1 MVNTGKVTTVESV
14 FPLLAVENDCI
25 VSKQGDITVGFKV
38 KLPEIFTVGGNEYE
52 TIHSSWLR
60 ATLVLPEYTI
70 LHKQDWILKE
80 EYTPNVDTEGI
91 SFLSKAFEQHFDKR
105 PVVTHTCYLFIT
117 KTTKQQMRRTST
129 FTSLT
134 TGNIV
139 PRISLNKETIQLFL
153 EAVDQFQS
161 IIRESG
167 FIELIK
173 LTNDDYLGDEGI
185 LQRHISLQKPQVLED
200 FLINDSMFIGDDQLC
215 LHTLS
220 HLDDL
225 GASVKTESRY
235 AKLCTDQSDCMLSFA
250 SPLTLLLPCNHM
262 YNQYVFLENHDET
275 KKMLERKAKNMYSLG
290 RFSRSNILNQELVND
305 YLNTA
310 EEFKLTSCF
319 AHYNVI
325 AWSNDKEE
333 LNRIKNEVG
342 SQMAMMGCKPHHN
355 KIDVPTLFFASMPGN
370 EADFPSEERFLTFPE
385 HALCLF
391 SQETTYQNAASKFG
405 FKLVDPLTAKPI
417 HVDIS
422 DYPMEKGFLENRNKV
437 VLGGSGTGKSFLMN
451 HMLRQY
457 YDQDAH
463 TIIVDMGDSYQGI
476 CELIRLQ
483 TNGEDGVYFTY
494 KEDDPISFNPFYTE
508 DGIYSMDKKETLQA
522 IILQLWKGS
531 EPVTK
536 SETTALSTGITRYID
551 RVLSGIYVPSFN
563 TYYEFMRDAFEDT
576 TILKYREKDFD
587 LHQFLVV
594 LEPYYKGGEYAYL
607 LNSTKEL
614 DLLHKR
620 FVVFEIDKLKDHKI
634 LFPIVTLV
642 IMEAYLNK
650 VRRLHG
656 IRKVLLLEEAWKAIA
671 SESMATYVHYLFKT
685 VRKQF
690 GEIIV
695 VSQELNDLISS
706 DIVKEAIIANSGC
719 KILLNQS
726 NNLSKFD
733 AMQAAF
739 GFTDNEKAQICT
751 IGKALDSKRPKYK
764 QVWIGLGNAG
774 KYSKVYDVEVSA
786 EESIAYS
793 TEQSEK
799 VEFYTLVALNQGDLE
814 LSLTQLADK
823 KKRNRKNKNKII
835 HTK

>member
-1 MVNTGKVTTVESV
+1 MVNTGKVTTFESV
-14 FPLLAVENDCI
+14 FPLLAVENDCL

-80 EYTPNVDTEGI
+80 EYVPNVNQEGMT
-91 SFLSKAFEQHFDKR
+91 FLSKAFEQHFDKR
-105 PVVTHTCYLFIT
+105 PVITHTCYLFIT
-117 KTTKQQMRRTST
+117 KTTKQQMRRMST

-134 TGNIV
+134 TGNIA
-139 PRISLNKETIQLFL
+139 PRTSLNKESIQMFL

-161 IIRESG
+161 IIGESG
-167 FIELIK
+167 FIELMK
-173 LTNDDYLGDEGI
+173 LTNDDYLGDDGI

-200 FLINDSMFIGDDQLC
+200 FLIGDSMFIGDDQLC
-215 LHTLS
+215 LHTIS

-225 GASVKTESRY
+225 GASVKTESKY
-235 AKLCTDQSDCMLSFA
+235 SKLCTDQSDCMLSFA
-250 SPLTLLLPCNHM
+250 TPLTLLLPCNHVF
-262 YNQYVFLENHDET
+262 NQYVFLENHEET

-310 EEFKLTSCF
+310 EEFKLTSCY
-319 AHYNVI
+319 AHCNVI
-325 AWSNDKEE
+325 SWSKDKEE

-342 SQMAMMGCKPHHN
+342 SQLAMMGCKPHHN
-355 KIDVPTLFFASMPGN
+355 KIDVPTLFFAAMPGN
-370 EADFPSEERFLTFPE
+370 EADFPAEERFLTFPE

-391 SQETTYQNAASKFG
+391 SQETSYQNSTSKFG

-422 DYPMEKGFLENRNKV
+422 DYPMEKGIIDNRNKV

-451 HMLRQY
+451 HIIRQY
-457 YDQDAH
+457 YDQQAH
-463 TIIVDMGDSYQGI
+463 TILVDMGNSYQGI

-483 TNGEDGVYFTY
+483 TNGEDGIYFTY
-494 KEDDPISFNPFYTE
+494 QEDKPIAFNPFYTE
-508 DGIYSMDKKETLQA
+508 DGIYSMDKKETLKT
-522 IILQLWKGS
+522 IILQLWKRGKQVDVS
-531 EPVTK
+531 EDLTI
-536 SETTALSTGITRYID
+536 STAIGQYIE
-551 RVLSGIYVPSFN
+551 RIEQKLYIPSFN
-563 TYYEFMRDAFEDT
+563 TFYEFMRDDYGQEELKDVREKEFDLRNFLY
-576 TILKYREKDFD
+576 ILKPF
-587 LHQFLVV
+587 
-594 LEPYYKGGEYAYL
+594 YKGGEYAYL
-607 LNSTKEL
+607 LNSTLEL
-614 DLLHKR
+614 DLLQKR
-620 FVVFEIDKLKDHKI
+620 FIVFEIDKLKDHPI

-650 VRRLHG
+650 VRRLDG

-671 SESMATYVHYLFKT
+671 SESMAKYVHYLFKT

-695 VSQELNDLISS
+695 VSQELDDLISS

-733 AMQAAF
+733 AMQTAF
-739 GFTDNEKAQICT
+739 GFTENEKAQICT
-751 IGKALDSKRPKYK
+751 IGRAPDPQRPKYK
-764 QVWIGLGNAG
+764 QVWIGLGNTG

-799 VEFYTLVALNQGDLE
+799 VELYRLVEKNQGNLE

-823 KKRNRKNKNKII
+823 KRKSRKKQ
-835 HTK
+835 

>member
-1 MVNTGKVTTVESV
+1 MVNSGKVTTFESV

-38 KLPEIFTVGGNEYE
+38 KLPEIFTIGAGEYE

-70 LHKQDWILKE
+70 LHKQDWILKKN
-80 EYTPNVDTEGI
+80 YVPNLDKEGI
-91 SFLSKAFEQHFDKR
+91 TFLSKAFEKHFDKR
-105 PVVTHTCYLFIT
+105 PVITHTCYLFIT
-117 KTTKQQMRRTST
+117 KTTRQQMRRTST

-134 TGNIV
+134 TGNIA
-139 PRISLNKETIQLFL
+139 PRTSLNKESVQLFI

-161 IIRESG
+161 IVRESG
-167 FIELIK
+167 FIELTK
-173 LTNDDYLGDEGI
+173 LTNEDYLGDEGI
-185 LQRHISLQKPQVLED
+185 LQKHISLQKPQVLED
-200 FLINDSMFIGDDQLC
+200 FVIQGDSMCIGDDELC

-225 GASVKTESRY
+225 GGSVKTESRY

-250 SPLTLLLPCNHM
+250 SPLTLLLPCNHLF
-262 YNQYVFLENHDET
+262 NQYLFLENHEET
-275 KKMLERKAKNMYSLG
+275 KKMLERKSKNMFSLG
-290 RFSRSNILNQELVND
+290 KFSRANIINQELVDD

-310 EEFKLTSCF
+310 EELKLTSCY
-319 AHYNVI
+319 AHCNVI
-325 AWSNDKEE
+325 AWSDDKEE
-333 LNRIKNEVG
+333 LSRVKNEVG
-342 SQMAMMGCKPHHN
+342 SQLALMGCKPRHN
-355 KIDVPTLFFASMPGN
+355 KIDVPTLFFASLPGN

-391 SQETTYQNAASKFG
+391 SQETSYQSSSSKFG
-405 FKLVDPLTAKPI
+405 FKLVDPLTTKPI

-422 DYPMEKGFLENRNKV
+422 DEPRKKGIIDNRSKV

-451 HMLRQY
+451 HMIRQY

-463 TIIVDMGDSYQGI
+463 IILVDMGNSYQGI
-476 CELIRLQ
+476 CELIRMQ
-483 TNGEDGVYFTY
+483 TNGNDGIYFTY
-494 KEDDPISFNPFYTE
+494 KESEPISFNPFYTE
-508 DGIYSMDKKETLQA
+508 DGIYSMDKKETLKT
-522 IILQLWKGS
+522 IILQLWKGN
-531 EPVTK
+531 EQPIIK
-536 SETTALSTGITRYID
+536 SENTAISSGITKYIA
-551 RVLSGIYVPSFN
+551 RVLAGAYVPSFN
-563 TYYEFMRDAFEDT
+563 TFYEFMRDEFENT
-576 TILKYREKDFD
+576 VAIEYREKDFD
-587 LHQFLVV
+587 RHNFLVT
-594 LEPYYKGGEYAYL
+594 LEPYYKGGEYDYL
-607 LNSTKEL
+607 LNSTSEL

-620 FVVFEIDKLKDHKI
+620 FVVFEIDQLKDNAV

-650 VRRLHG
+650 VRRLDG

-671 SESMATYVHYLFKT
+671 NESMASYIKYLFKT

-695 VSQELNDLISS
+695 VSQELDDLISS

-733 AMQAAF
+733 AMQTAF

-751 IGKALDSKRPKYK
+751 IGKSLDPNRNYK
-764 QVWIGLGNAG
+764 QVWIGLGSGG
-774 KYSKVYDVEVSA
+774 KHSKVYDVEVSM
-786 EESIAYS
+786 EEGIAYS
-793 TEQSEK
+793 TEQTEK
-799 VEFYTLVALNQGDLE
+799 VELYNLVAQNNGNLE
-814 LSLTQLADK
+814 LSLSQLAE
-823 KKRNRKNKNKII
+823 KKRKEIEQTKNK
-835 HTK
+835 